1 MSGITELD
9 ELLKSMSPFLQ
20 DGEYAFCTVDGKV
33 SDYAHL
39 DPVCFFQESEG
50 LTLILLA
57 DDAKQAKIPFDGTYK
72 QITLTVH
79 SSLEAVGLTAAVAA
93 KLTEYDISAN
103 VVAAYYHDHIY
114 VPSDKAQ
121 LAMSALNEFNEIT
134 EFDEFDESKVN

>member
-9 ELLKSMSPFLQ
+9 ELLKSMSPFLH

-103 VVAAYYHDHIY
+103 VVAAYYHDHIF

-134 EFDEFDESKVN
+134 EITEFDESKVN